1 MVKIRWIITDFIE
14 DVDLKDFN
22 AEWNGIYGYFE
33 ICINNKILGFCPD
46 RELLA
51 TEEGNE
57 DILYWLSKLSDGIM
71 QLNAN
76 KEYEIPLFSM
86 NLAKIILKK
95 DDKLLVS
102 FVNSDTNEVIWSEKI
117 MIGELCNEVILNIER
132 FITEVQKINS
142 VLLEADSIKKLISN
156 KNILDPELFTV
167 QQHQPL
173 KPA

>member
-1 MVKIRWIITDFIE
+1 MVKIRWIVTDSIE

-22 AEWNGIYGYFE
+22 AEWDGIYGYFE
-33 ICINNKILGFCPD
+33 IFINNKILGFCPD

-51 TEEGNE
+51 GKKGNE

-76 KEYEIPLFSM
+76 QEYEIQLFSM

-95 DDKLLVS
+95 NDKLLVS

-117 MIGELCNEVILNIER
+117 MIGEFCNEVMLNIER
-132 FITEVQKINS
+132 FITEVQRINS
-142 VLLEADSIKKLISN
+142 VLLETDLIKKLISN
-156 KNILDPELFTV
+156 KNTLDCNIN
-167 QQHQPL
+167 
-173 KPA
+173 